1 MSEELKTI
9 QETAK
14 ATQELA
20 KTTSKAIGAT
30 EKLGL
35 FVSKYIEGP
44 LEQTLGIVNDKL
56 IYMRWERQLRLIEKA
71 NELLS
76 ERGYVTPINLLPP
89 KLAIPILQGASLEED
104 NYLQDKWAYLLVNA
118 SDPNFPVTIEIKH
131 TSILNELSQFDVKL
145 LDKICSEA
153 SRFNNVIVTLNLPDK
168 VLPGDE
174 EINEGEAPSQEVQ
187 LSIENM
193 IRLGLLRN
201 ETFSHEMLRV
211 RVMALGW
218 NFYEACT
225 K

>member
-30 EKLGL
+30 EKLGS